1 MALDKYVC
9 TCGKL
14 VTVQENGNMAN
25 TENSTKQLKLDI
37 PTALHRRLKLAA
49 AERGV
54 TMKSVVISHLERW
67 TGQAQDGR
75 KRGVVSPRPDI
86 ST

>member
-1 MALDKYVC
+1 MI
-9 TCGKL
+9 
-14 VTVQENGNMAN
+14 VQ
-25 TENSTKQLKLDI
+25 TQTSTKQLKLDI
-37 PTALHRRLKLAA
+37 PTALHKRLKLAA